1 MEASPSSPP
10 APGTAAAAAAAAGA
24 GGRSP
29 TSSLASSP
37 HLTNFFGKCSPFLRC
52 TEIRIN
58 SFPSYAFVSTLQ
70 DIL

>member
-29 TSSLASSP
+29 TSLASSP